1 MLKSAGCGATYR
13 MKTDVMQKQDMQTK
27 GLMTLENKAM
37 TSTVNTGNTGT
48 ALLAMDNMVPGRDL
62 NAYISAVNGIAIL
75 SAEEELELA
84 NQYYYEDNLDAAR
97 KLVLAHLRFVVH
109 MAKTYSGYGL
119 SEADLIQEGNVGL
132 MKAVKRFNP
141 EVGVRLVSFAVHWIK
156 AEMHEFILRNWRIVK
171 VATTKAQRKLFFNLR
186 GSKKRLGWMTQ
197 EEVDAVASDLGVDS
211 STVLQMEGR
220 MGAFDASFDGAA
232 DADDEEA
239 YQAPSQYLEDTRFD
253 PARMVEADDYEK
265 ISTDGLYVA
274 LENLDERS
282 RDILTRRWLNDDKVT
297 LHDLADEYGVSAER
311 IRQLEKNAM
320 NKVKAIMAA

>member
-1 MLKSAGCGATYR
+1 
-13 MKTDVMQKQDMQTK
+13 MQKQDMQTK

-141 EVGVRLVSFAVHWIK
+141 EMGVRLVSFAVHWIK